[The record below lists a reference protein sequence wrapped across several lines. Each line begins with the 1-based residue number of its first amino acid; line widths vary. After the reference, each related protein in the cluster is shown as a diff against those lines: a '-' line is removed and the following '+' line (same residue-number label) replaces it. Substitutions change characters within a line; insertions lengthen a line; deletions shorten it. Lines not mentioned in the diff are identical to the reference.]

1 MTTAMK
7 FASTAEL
14 KSGANRLLREVEK
27 GQVLVV
33 TRRGKPVAAVQAC
46 SEDEIEDL
54 VLETD
59 PRIRAS
65 VERAQQDF
73 RRGRGIPLGRYAR
86 RR

>member
-1 MTTAMK
+1 MR

-14 KSGANRLLREVEK
+14 KNRTNRLLRDVEK

-59 PRIRAS
+59 SRIRAS
-65 VERAQQDF
+65 IERAEQDIAA
-73 RRGRGIPLGRYAR
+73 GRGLSLSRYKAR